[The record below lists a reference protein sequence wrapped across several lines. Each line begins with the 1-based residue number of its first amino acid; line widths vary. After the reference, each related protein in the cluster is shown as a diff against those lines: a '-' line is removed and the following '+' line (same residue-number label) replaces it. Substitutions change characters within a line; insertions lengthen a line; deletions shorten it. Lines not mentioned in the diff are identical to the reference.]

1 MAQTVPRTPPPA
13 RDWTAQGAD
22 RIESVVETVRDK
34 TTVPVTKAARAVVY
48 GLIAGVMGALALM
61 LVVIGLLRLHVYLPF
76 DDEGRKVYITDLALG
91 AIFLG
96 LGLLLWRRRLPRM
109 KG

>member
-1 MAQTVPRTPPPA
+1 
-13 RDWTAQGAD
+13 
-22 RIESVVETVRDK
+22 
-34 TTVPVTKAARAVVY
+34 
-48 GLIAGVMGALALM
+48 
-61 LVVIGLLRLHVYLPF
+61 VVIGLLRLHVYLPF

-96 LGLLLWRRRLPRM
+96 LGMLLWRRRLPRT